1 MNRVIL
7 NKDIPFF
14 SYAQAPQGL
23 KSEWMR
29 AIQDVVESGNFI
41 SGHYVKKFE
50 EEWTLAIGSKYSIG
64 VSNGLDGLVLALTA
78 LGIGEGD
85 LVAVP
90 AHTFFAT
97 WIAVLRT
104 GATPMGI
111 DVDANGLLD
120 LEILFSLKMK
130 IKAVI
135 PVHMH
140 GAMVNMLKL
149 CSWAKSQ
156 GVFVV
161 EDASQ
166 SHLAKIDE
174 RSSGNWGEVG
184 VFSLYPS
191 KNLGALGDAGVVV
204 TSDEKIAMTIRKL
217 ANYGSDVKNKYKHQ
231 LIGYN
236 NRLDSIQAA
245 ILSVNLKYLKEW
257 NNTRVDLAAKYLGL
271 FEGNQIQILHNAE
284 INSVRH
290 HFCILHENRD
300 RLMQELRKDGIGSEI
315 HYPFTAASE
324 YQNIM
329 KLDKIDFP
337 NATKLSKQ
345 ILSIPLSQWHSVE
358 QVQKV
363 AHSVISIV
371 ERL

>member
-1 MNRVIL
+1 MNRAIL
-7 NKDIPFF
+7 NSEIPFF
-14 SYAQAPQGL
+14 SFAQAPQEL
-23 KSEWMR
+23 KTEWLC
-29 AIQDVVESGNFI
+29 AISDVVKSGNFI
-41 SGHYVKKFE
+41 NGHYVNKFE
-50 EEWTLAIGSKYSIG
+50 KEWALAVGSKFAIG

-78 LGIGEGD
+78 LGIGKGD

-104 GATPMGI
+104 GATPVGI
-111 DVDANGLLD
+111 DVDGNGLLD

-149 CSWAKSQ
+149 CSWAKAQ

-166 SHLAKIDE
+166 SHQAQIDE
-174 RSSGNWGEVG
+174 KFSGNWGDVG

-191 KNLGALGDAGVVV
+191 KNFGALGDAGVIV
-204 TSDEKIAMTIRKL
+204 TSNETIAITIRKL
-217 ANYGSDVKNKYKHQ
+217 ANYGSDVANKYKHQ
-231 LIGYN
+231 LVGYN

-257 NNTRVDLAAKYLGL
+257 NNTRINLAAVSKG
-271 FEGNQIQILHNAE
+271 IQ
-284 INSVRH
+284 
-290 HFCILHENRD
+290 NRVM
-300 RLMQELRKDGIGSEI
+300 LK
-315 HYPFTAASE
+315 
-324 YQNIM
+324 
-329 KLDKIDFP
+329 
-337 NATKLSKQ
+337 
-345 ILSIPLSQWHSVE
+345 
-358 QVQKV
+358 
-363 AHSVISIV
+363 SVIGNG
-371 ERL
+371 